1 MPSIDPS
8 DPNIIKSDVSEKKS
22 SRKRQR
28 PEYDHVDSLQTEVHS
43 LPSMSG
49 VPQVADA
56 VPAQLLSSSDA
67 PTGPPLEKP
76 SFALSGALTMD
87 ASSGLVT
94 LSGQKL
100 KFVEPPEARLPDKK
114 WRLHVFKG
122 ESEMCEPLRLH
133 RQSCFLFGK
142 DKEVAEIQLEHPTCS
157 KQHAVIQFRLVAR
170 KDGEEGLVKKLSILP
185 YIIDLKSTNGS
196 YLNGE
201 KIESSRYI
209 ELRSSDVL
217 RFGESSREYVLLHED
232 AL

>member
-1 MPSIDPS
+1 MPSIEQS
-8 DPNIIKSDVSEKKS
+8 IKSEDVISEKS
-22 SRKRQR
+22 ASITRKRQR
-28 PEYDHVDSLQTEVHS
+28 PENDVDYLQEEGHS
-43 LPSMSG
+43 LPSMTG

-56 VPAQLLSSSDA
+56 VPARLSSSSDA

-76 SFALSGALTMD
+76 SFALSGALSKD

-122 ESEMCEPLRLH
+122 ESEIGEPLRLH
-133 RQSCFLFGK
+133 RQSCFLIGK

-185 YIIDLKSTNGS
+185 YIIDLNSTNGS

-209 ELRSSDVL
+209 ELRTSDVL